1 MVLRLGG
8 LNNCLFG
15 FAETG
20 AIPEKGMV
28 INMKDIVVIGAGPAG
43 LTAAIYGIRAGY
55 QVTVLE
61 ENIYGGQVAS
71 TPTVENYPGI
81 ESITGVDFSISLY
94 NQATALGAEIL
105 FEKLE
110 SCDLKGEVKKL
121 QTANGAIE
129 ARAVII
135 ANGAKRAKL
144 GCEGEERLTGRGV
157 SYCATCDG
165 AFYKGKEVAIVGGGN
180 TALED
185 ALFLSNNCSA
195 VHLIHR
201 RDQFRGAP
209 ILQESVKKRE
219 NIVIHYNA
227 VPHAITGENAV
238 EAIVLDS
245 TVGGEGETIPVSGVF
260 VAIGTKPENERYKD
274 QLPLTDGGYFD
285 VGEDCTTPLP
295 GVYVAGDSRRKPL
308 RQIVTATADGAV
320 AATMAAGY
328 LNQQ

>member
-185 ALFLSNNCSA
+185 ALFLSNNS
-195 VHLIHR
+195 I
-201 RDQFRGAP
+201 
-209 ILQESVKKRE
+209 
-219 NIVIHYNA
+219 
-227 VPHAITGENAV
+227 
-238 EAIVLDS
+238 
-245 TVGGEGETIPVSGVF
+245 
-260 VAIGTKPENERYKD
+260 
-274 QLPLTDGGYFD
+274 
-285 VGEDCTTPLP
+285 TTPSP
-295 GVYVAGDSRRKPL
+295 APSRVKMRSRRSSLTRPW
-308 RQIVTATADGAV
+308 
-320 AATMAAGY
+320 AARARRSRCPGCSSPSAPSRKTSGTRI
-328 LNQQ
+328 NCP